1 MEVSIQKVKST
12 FNSKEACEKTTYQSN
27 PKYKSFKQVIFTCGD
42 KTDLKNYLIKPR
54 KKILLTKPTDLSG
67 NNFNQTQIGLFTNP
81 PYQITLREQA
91 FRNSLKYLFF
101 KIKFGIYVQIKSNKL
116 TMFVPFN
123 NQNFK
128 NNWSHLIHLPPGT
141 TWSQYNKTKAQETG
155 SKYIN
160 WESNSSKWEIDNCV
174 LDTRASRNYKL
185 INASYYIDMFEQTL
199 ASKKV
204 ADVEFFIS
212 HRDFPIL
219 KSNYTQPYDQLYSD
233 PNIPLES
240 KYINQQFL
248 PICSMSWTDG
258 FQDLM
263 LPTIDD
269 WEIASQKIFYGMCR
283 DQYKDFESQIETSW
297 DNKIDKVV
305 FRGATTDCGYDEKTS
320 ARYLVHKLSQMS
332 EMSDDLDAG
341 ITKLWFND
349 IKLPGQPIQ
358 YPSRLKPVDPIP
370 FVKMSKYKY
379 VLNIDGSVTAFRLSA
394 ELAFG
399 SVILKVDSKY
409 KIWYMDMLVPWV
421 HYIPIKS
428 DLSDLKE
435 KIQWCK
441 ENQDVCRTIGSNAR
455 KFYNEHINKSTMIDW
470 IANTLN
476 LISVKINQINI

>member
-1 MEVSIQKVKST
+1 MVLDISKVKST
-12 FNSKEACEKTTYQSN
+12 FTSKESCEKTTYQYN
-27 PKYKSFKQVIFTCGD
+27 PKYRSFKQVIFTCGD
-42 KTDLKNYLIKPR
+42 KDDLKKHLINPRKKNLLIKPTNMIDMSEFDP
-54 KKILLTKPTDLSG
+54 K
-67 NNFNQTQIGLFTNP
+67 QVQIFTNI
-81 PYQITLREQA
+81 PYQLTSREQG

-128 NNWSHLIHLPPGT
+128 NNWSHLIHLPPGVN
-141 TWSQYNKTKAQETG
+141 WSQYNKTKAQATG

-160 WESNSSKWEIDNCV
+160 WEHNSTKWEIDNCV
-174 LDTRASRNYKL
+174 LDTRSQRNYKL

-199 ASKKV
+199 ASTQV

-212 HRDFPIL
+212 HRDFPVL

-233 PNIPLES
+233 SNIPLES
-240 KYINQQFL
+240 KYLNKKFL

-263 LPTIDD
+263 LPTVDD

-283 DQYKDFESQIETSW
+283 DQYKDFDSQLETSW
-297 DNKIDKVV
+297 DKKLDKVI
-305 FRGATTDCGYDEKTS
+305 FRGATTDCGFDEKTS
-320 ARYLVHKLSQMS
+320 IRYLAHKLSQLG
-332 EMSDDLDAG
+332 EIIELDAG

-349 IKLPGQPIQ
+349 IKLPNQPIQ
-358 YPSRLKPVDPIP
+358 YPSRINPVNPIP
-370 FVKMSKYKY
+370 FVQMSKYKY
-379 VLNIDGSVTAFRLSA
+379 ILNIDGSVTAFRLSA

-409 KIWYMDMLVPWV
+409 KIWYMDLLVPWV

-441 ENQDVCRTIGSNAR
+441 ENQDKCQIIGTNAR
-455 KFYNEHINKSTMIDW
+455 KFFYKYINKTKMVEW
-470 IANTLN
+470 VGKTLN
-476 LISVKINQINI
+476 LISVKTVI